1 MLHINDLT
9 FQIEQRVL
17 FEDATAAIAEGWKV
31 GFVGRNGSGKS
42 TLLKIIKGE
51 TYAGGEDIS
60 IRKGA
65 RLGWVDQEVPANE
78 VSLLNTVLAHDR
90 ERANL
95 LNEAESAD
103 DPDRIAEIQTRLAD
117 IEAHSAEA
125 RAGAIL
131 AGLGFS
137 SAAQQRPCSAF
148 SGGWRM
154 RVALA
159 GVLFSAPDLL
169 LLDEPTNYLDLEG
182 ALWLENFLKRYPYTT
197 LIVSHDRTL
206 LNNCVTHIMA
216 LENGKLSV
224 QVGDFDT
231 YERRRAEQHAQSA
244 AFADRQEAK
253 RRHMQ
258 QFVDRFRAKASK
270 AKQAQSRLK
279 ALEKIQTL
287 PALPAASRVAP
298 FHFPNAKEMAPP
310 IIRLADAYLGYDDNA
325 PVLSDV
331 TIRLDHD
338 DRIVILGANGEGKST
353 LVKTIANRLPLLK
366 GSLLK
371 NKKLKIAYFSQ
382 HQIDELRPR
391 ETLLDH
397 VRTLIPEATEAQT
410 RSAAARLGFGA
421 DKADVKVEKLSGG
434 EKARL
439 LLGLI
444 TFHGANLLILD
455 EPTNHLDIE
464 SREALIHAL
473 NDFEGAV
480 LLITHDSHLAASV
493 AERLWLVKDGDV
505 VAYDGDLSDYR
516 NLVLAATRSSGKNE
530 RGQSNEKIKKIA
542 RQQSADARDAIAP
555 LRKAVADADARIASL
570 NAILKRL
577 DKALA
582 DPDLYEKD
590 VARATKLQKERGALL
605 QAISDAEDKWLKAQ
619 AKLDD
624 TKKA

>member
-216 LENGKLSV
+216 LEGGKLSV

>member
-216 LENGKLSV
+216 LEGGKLSV

-605 QAISDAEDKWLKAQ
+605 QAISDAEDQWLKAQ